1 MRIHRFL
8 RIDRGTAEKLL
19 DGRPLGPDAGH
30 EALVDLLATLA
41 APPAHGE
48 QAGESAAMDAFRE
61 TPLSPVQ
68 HSRSRPMT
76 TAAPVRRRSA
86 KALVAAL
93 ALTALSGV
101 AVAAGTGHLPGVQG
115 GNPAV
120 APRTTGP
127 TAGVTDA
134 PDVGGAT
141 ATADADPAT
150 TALCEAYAA
159 STGGDRAKKLA
170 GPAFSGLVRVAGGKG
185 KVTAYCAAVLH
196 GKHHTAKGT
205 KTAGHAGGSVKAR
218 AAKPTHGAATPHPS
232 HSPKATK
239 TPKTPRATK
248 TTGATAKKASAAATG
263 HPSGTG

>member
-30 EALVDLLATLA
+30 DALVDLLATLA
-41 APPAHGE
+41 APPADGE

-61 TPLSPVQ
+61 TRLSPVQ

-76 TAAPVRRRSA
+76 TAAQVRRRSA

-93 ALTALSGV
+93 AVTALSGV
-101 AVAAGTGHLPGVQG
+101 AVAAGTGHLPGVKG
-115 GNPAV
+115 GHPAA

-127 TAGVTDA
+127 TAGATGT
-134 PDVGGAT
+134 PNTGGPT

-150 TALCEAYAA
+150 TALCEAYTA
-159 STGGDRAKKLA
+159 STAADRAKKLA
-170 GPAFSGLVRVAGGKG
+170 APAFSGLVRVAGGTG

-196 GKHHTAKGT
+196 GKHHPAKDT
-205 KTAGHAGGSVKAR
+205 KTPGHAGGSTKAGK
-218 AAKPTHGAATPHPS
+218 AAKPTHGSAKAHPS

-239 TPKTPRATK
+239 T
-248 TTGATAKKASAAATG
+248 TGAAAKKASAAATG